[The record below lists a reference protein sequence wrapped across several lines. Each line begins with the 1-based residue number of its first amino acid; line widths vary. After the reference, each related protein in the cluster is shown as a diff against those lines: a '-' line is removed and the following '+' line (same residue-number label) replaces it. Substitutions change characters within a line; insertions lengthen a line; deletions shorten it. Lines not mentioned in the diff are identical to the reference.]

1 MTLLYANGGKM
12 LGSLT
17 MSSYELSESVEFTVK
32 ELLEVPMNQR
42 LAMIERAAKSLTR
55 LLVAEQP
62 DVGIHEVSNRV
73 NRFVIAVR
81 RRVDEEEKRLR
92 EE

>member
-1 MTLLYANGGKM
+1 MPE
-12 LGSLT
+12 SLA
-17 MSSYELSESVEFTVK
+17 MSSYELSETVEFTVQ
-32 ELLEVPMNQR
+32 ELLEAPMNQR
-42 LAMIERAAKSLTR
+42 LAMLERTAKSLTR
-55 LLVAEQP
+55 MLLRDNP
-62 DVGIHEVSNRV
+62 GVGIHEVSNRV

>member
-1 MTLLYANGGKM
+1 MPELLA
-12 LGSLT
+12 T
-17 MSSYELSESVEFTVK
+17 PSYELSESVEFTVQ

-42 LAMIERAAKSLTR
+42 LAMLERTARSLTR
-55 LLVAEQP
+55 WLLQDNP
-62 DVGIHEVSNRV
+62 GVGIHEVSNRV